1 VKKVFADDLL
11 HVAYLDEAVPYG
23 LRIHHNDRAMLALVE
38 TSGVIRTNPMLQSCT
53 LNSVLES
60 GFEIFASA
68 VRAAWPSGGLI
79 PLVGA
84 DEEVF
89 LEGRHNFVLFSS
101 FTDCTF
107 ATRFCDNQSSM
118 QSDNL
123 ISLKDDMVAFI
134 AGHGLRRFNGYV
146 TEEVPT
152 VLFEEDNPD
161 GWKDFV
167 EHAKECK
174 AAFITMSE
182 VVLEKADIALLLEQL
197 REQNFPDEDGPE
209 LDDAEYLINHVG
221 KTGYLQLGFAQQGVM
236 FLFETSTEWYERFQ
250 QLMESVTDLGSVIV
264 DDRDSDE

>member
-1 VKKVFADDLL
+1 MG
-11 HVAYLDEAVPYG
+11 AYLLNHDPC
-23 LRIHHNDRAMLALVE
+23 ALW
-38 TSGVIRTNPMLQSCT
+38 M
-53 LNSVLES
+53 
-60 GFEIFASA
+60 
-68 VRAAWPSGGLI
+68 
-79 PLVGA
+79 
-84 DEEVF
+84 
-89 LEGRHNFVLFSS
+89 
-101 FTDCTF
+101 
-107 ATRFCDNQSSM
+107 RFCDNHSSM

-152 VLFEEDNPD
+152 VLFEEDDAD

-167 EHAKECK
+167 EHAKAAN

-182 VVLEKADIALLLEQL
+182 VVLEKTDIALLLEQL
-197 REQNFPDEDGPE
+197 REQNFPDEDGPD

-236 FLFETSTEWYERFQ
+236 FLFEVSTEWYERFQ
-250 QLMESVTDLGSVIV
+250 QLMETVTDLGSVIV